1 MATHE
6 DTRKLDELI
15 EAVEELRRRVA
26 ALERGAAPVTA
37 NIAASTAGAA
47 APAEHPDLSTRLLA
61 ALGRSLLGI
70 AGAYLLRAIT
80 EAGILPQ
87 LAGTLLGIAYA
98 CGWLLWTRHSKAAH
112 RLIVA
117 LQAFTAGSIIAPLLW
132 EATVRFHTLSPN
144 AAAAAL
150 AVFVILGQ
158 VIGWRRDLSAVAGV
172 TALAGAATGIA
183 LIVATLDPVPFAIS
197 LAIAAAM
204 VEGGAIRDRSLS
216 LRWIIALGADFC
228 AFLLMYVAT
237 LPQGVPEGY
246 AHISRTAAMAIPVG
260 LLAIYLAS
268 TNTRSML
275 RGLSIAWFEIAQLA
289 AISTLAVVTAL
300 RLGHSIGVLCLVAGA
315 GCYVAAF
322 LGPRTWVRNFYAYTT
337 FGFLLVELG
346 SLLQFSGPLL
356 VAVWCALALAA
367 TWLGELR
374 KGNPLRLHGAL
385 YMSGAVIESG
395 AGRVATTLV
404 VAANY
409 GLALWLRRRESV
421 PPAWTARIAPAI
433 LAALL
438 CWGVAGFAT
447 GWIGTALISALAI
460 SLAWFGRR
468 FDLRELIW
476 VLYPWMVFGA
486 AKLFWQDFPNG
497 RPFTLFL
504 SLFFYGG
511 TLIALPRLLRRGANR
526 IGESP

>member
-26 ALERGAAPVTA
+26 ALEHRAAPVAA
-37 NIAASTAGAA
+37 NIAASAVGAA
-47 APAEHPDLSTRLLA
+47 AAAEHPDLSTGLLA

-70 AGAYLLRAIT
+70 AGAYLLHAIT

-87 LAGTLLGIAYA
+87 VAGTLLGITYA
-98 CGWLLWTRHSKAAH
+98 CGWLLWTRHSKAPH

-132 EATVRFHTLSPN
+132 EATVRFHTLPPN

-158 VIGWRRDLSAVAGV
+158 VVGWRRGLAAVAGV

-183 LIVATLDPVPFAIS
+183 LIVATLDPLPFAIS

-204 VEGGAIRDRSLS
+204 VEGGAVRDRSLS
-216 LRWIIALGADFC
+216 WRWILALGADFC
-228 AFLLMYVAT
+228 AFLIMYVTT
-237 LPQGVPEGY
+237 LPQGLPEGY
-246 AHISRTAAMAIPVG
+246 VHIPRAAVMAIPAA

-268 TNTRSML
+268 TNIRTML

-289 AISTLAVVTAL
+289 AISTLAIVTAL
-300 RLGHSIGVLCLVAGA
+300 RLGHPIGVLCLIAGA
-315 GCYVAAF
+315 GCYVVAF
-322 LGPRTWVRNFYAYTT
+322 LSPHTSIRNFYAYST
-337 FGFLLVELG
+337 FGFLLVALG
-346 SLLQFSGPLL
+346 SFLQFSGPLL
-356 VAVWCALALAA
+356 VAAWCAMALAA
-367 TWLGELR
+367 TWLGELH

-385 YMSGAVIESG
+385 YMTGAVVESG
-395 AGRVATTLV
+395 AGRVATTLAI
-404 VAANY
+404 AANY
-409 GLALWLRRRESV
+409 WLALWLRRREGATPV
-421 PPAWTARIAPAI
+421 WTARIAPAI

-438 CWGVAGFAT
+438 CWSIASFAT
-447 GWIGTALISALAI
+447 GWIGTAIVSVLAV
-460 SLAWFGRR
+460 SLAWLGRR
-468 FDLRELIW
+468 FHLAELIW

-511 TLIALPRLLRRGANR
+511 TLIALPRLLRRSNTAPT
-526 IGESP
+526 ELS